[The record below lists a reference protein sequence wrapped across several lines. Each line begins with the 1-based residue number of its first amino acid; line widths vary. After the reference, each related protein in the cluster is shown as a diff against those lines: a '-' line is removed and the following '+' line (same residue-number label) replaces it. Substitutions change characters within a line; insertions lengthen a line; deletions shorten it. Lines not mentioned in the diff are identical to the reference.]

1 MSHPDEWSHLE
12 TYNNPNA
19 TPRDR
24 ALAACELGRAA
35 ATQHPKEPPE
45 ALEGPAE
52 GLAWEWAARAAVVAR
67 EEAGIA
73 DANRLL
79 GSGDLPDFSQLE
91 ARLRQIK
98 YTVFHLEMPADAI
111 ERLLALPEPARR
123 ALGILGVRF
132 PDEVARRG
140 QGEA

>member
-1 MSHPDEWSHLE
+1 MNNTMSLIE

-35 ATQHPKEPPE
+35 ATQHPE
-45 ALEGPAE
+45 PAE

-73 DANRLL
+73 DAGSLVGPSA
-79 GSGDLPDFSQLE
+79 GSGQAAGSLPEFDQLE

-98 YTVFHLEMPADAI
+98 YTVLTLEMPADAI
-111 ERLLALPEPARR
+111 ERLLALPEPARK
-123 ALGILGVRF
+123 ALGILGIGF

-140 QGEA
+140 QSEA